1 MVEKQNITLSL
12 PKSLLRKAK
21 IIAIGRD
28 TSLSGLLADTL
39 IELVEREDQYEIAK
53 QRQLTWLDQG
63 MDLGTEGKIGWSR
76 ESLHE
81 R

>member
-12 PKSLLRKAK
+12 PKGLLRKAK
-21 IIAIGRD
+21 MIAIRRD
-28 TSLSGLLADTL
+28 MSLSGLLVDALT
-39 IELVEREDQYEIAK
+39 ELVAREDHYEIAK
-53 QRQLTWLDQG
+53 QRQLAWLDRE
-63 MDLGTEGKIGWSR
+63 MDLGTEGKIDWSR